1 MASPTPRAQ
10 TSAGEVAL
18 GLVIEQPATSSGVA
32 QRLNEY
38 LGSTQFAVQAVS
50 KALRRLEEQGF
61 VRLAGDSEYVAT
73 PRGIEHFRDWLSSS
87 SPLPPVREELLAKI
101 ALCRVE
107 DLPRLIGEV
116 RDAEFACL
124 AMVGDLN
131 RRVREE
137 RRIIDGVEQWR
148 RRACVLVMGGDLS
161 WWEARITWLQN
172 LRGEL
177 EEEWRRFQGESG
189 AASSPRV

>member
-10 TSAGEVAL
+10 TSASEVAL

-61 VRLAGDSEYVAT
+61 VRLADGVYVAT
-73 PRGIEHFRDWLSSS
+73 PRGIEHFRDWLSASL
-87 SPLPPVREELLAKI
+87 PLPPLREELLAKV

-107 DLPRLIGEV
+107 DLPRLIGVV

-131 RRVREE
+131 GRVRAE
-137 RRIIDGVEQWR
+137 RRIVEGVAQWR
-148 RRACVLVMGGDLS
+148 RRACVVVMGGDLA

-172 LRGEL
+172 LRGQL

>member
-10 TSAGEVAL
+10 TSASEVAL
-18 GLVIEQPATSSGVA
+18 GLVIERPATSSGVA

-61 VRLAGDSEYVAT
+61 VRSADGVYVAT
-73 PRGIEHFRDWLSSS
+73 PRGTEHFRDWLSASL
-87 SPLPPVREELLAKI
+87 PLPPLREELLAKV
-101 ALCRVE
+101 ALCRGE
-107 DLPRLIGEV
+107 DLPRLIGSV

-131 RRVREE
+131 RRMREE
-137 RRIIDGVEQWR
+137 RRILEGVVQWR
-148 RRACVLVMGGDLS
+148 QRACVIVMGGDLA

-172 LRGEL
+172 LRGQL
-177 EEEWRRFQGESG
+177 EEEWQRLQGESG
-189 AASSPRV
+189 AASSPRA